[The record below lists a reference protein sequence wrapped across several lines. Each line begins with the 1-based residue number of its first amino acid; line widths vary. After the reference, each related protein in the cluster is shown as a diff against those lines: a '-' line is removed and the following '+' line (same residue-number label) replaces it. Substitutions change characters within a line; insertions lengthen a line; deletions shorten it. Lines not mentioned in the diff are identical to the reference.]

1 MADPKILILMSDYGH
16 DPTETS
22 VPYTA
27 FKKAGF
33 EVQFATE
40 NGKTPACD
48 RKMLR
53 GVTQKLL
60 VRDHPPHRIFPVFA
74 YQLPRAQPPE

>member
-1 MADPKILILMSDYGH
+1 LDTKFFA
-16 DPTETS
+16 ETA

-40 NGKTPACD
+40 NGKTPQCD
-48 RKMLR
+48 QKMLK
-53 GVTQKLL
+53 GITQKLL
-60 VRDHPPHRIFPVFA
+60 VRNHPYVSQSHICVCGG
-74 YQLPRAQPPE
+74 

>member
-1 MADPKILILMSDYGH
+1 MGTTPQVRVSSNTLYSLPNAKPC
-16 DPTETS
+16 TETA

-40 NGKTPACD
+40 NGKAPQCD
-48 RKMLR
+48 QKMLI
-53 GVTQKLL
+53 GITQKLL
-60 VRDHPPHRIFPVFA
+60 VGPSFA
-74 YQLPRAQPPE
+74 SSLY